1 MVGLPLNCE
10 RVIVLPNWSV
20 SLKSGAIVLPRSV
33 PWRPDW
39 LVLVVCAA
47 LLGVAVCL
55 PVRLPRRAVMIT
67 TSIAS
72 ARTESRD
79 ARRQF
84 IFDFLSSKSHNR
96 VPTWVNGLLNR

>member
-20 SLKSGAIVLPRSV
+20 SLKSGAIVPPRSV
-33 PWRPDW
+33 PWRADW

-55 PVRLPRRAVMIT
+55 PVRFAQPQRNMRWL
-67 TSIAS
+67 
-72 ARTESRD
+72 
-79 ARRQF
+79 
-84 IFDFLSSKSHNR
+84 H
-96 VPTWVNGLLNR
+96 GLLDHCYQLLM